1 MFMKKIIQFFRT
13 FRFLILAVFLILV
26 TVFAFSVSK
35 NFQFVRKSEI
45 GVSAVLEKVKQISQL
60 DTVEMYFNEI
70 LDYREAITI
79 NDFEVPFTEKSF
91 IFVVKA
97 KVQSGID
104 LASLTEDDIQI
115 EGKKITLTLDKAK
128 ITAKEIL
135 EYRAYAEKDGFL
147 NPVTNEDTLNTL
159 NEFLLRLEKQAEDNG
174 ILEKAEENAKLTLE
188 GFLGLIGYEEV
199 VIRFKE

>member
-1 MFMKKIIQFFRT
+1 MKKFFHFLKT
-13 FRFLILAVFLILV
+13 FRSLILISLLIIV
-26 TVFAFSVSK
+26 GVFALNFSK

-45 GVSAVLEKVKQISQL
+45 GVSAVLEKIKQISQL

-97 KVQSGID
+97 RVQSGID
-104 LASLTEDDIQI
+104 LAALTEEDIQI
-115 EGKKITLTLDKAK
+115 VDKKITLSLDKAK

-159 NEFLLRLEKQAEDNG
+159 NEFLIRLERQAEENG
-174 ILEKAEENAKLTLE
+174 ILDKAEENAKLALE
-188 GFLGLIGYEEV
+188 GFLSLIGYDEV